1 MSFNIFNV
9 KNHSLNAEM
18 RIKIDG
24 FSTDNF
30 GGILSTEE
38 PIDISTTPPSFV
50 EDSTLFLCAG
60 RILEAANVTLP
71 AVNSSSNLA
80 YLEVVF
86 NEEADN
92 ITTDV
97 TSNISVKTAQSTIT
111 PHVVEDE
118 ETGEELGEYYSF
130 TLGGN
135 EYDYMGQA
143 VLVDGKYI
151 IPLYDAT
158 YGLLVW
164 YKDKSSL
171 ESFLSAAAYAALKKY
186 IEENFVWRVGG
197 TTKGD
202 VGNLNVTGNKIA
214 GIHGNGTVIL
224 QRPCIDLTLPQT
236 RKTDYIAA
244 DTYIRVT
251 DTGEETV
258 YTDWAVQPNHGGIGN
273 SAHRDQRGDAR
284 QILGIFSGT
293 ADPNVASLPYTVSD
307 GDIYFK
313 IIE

>member
-71 AVNSSSNLA
+71 AVTSSSNLA
-80 YLEVVF
+80 YLEAVF

-111 PHVVEDE
+111 PHVVEDD

-143 VLVDGKYI
+143 ALVDGKYI

-202 VGNLNVTGNKIA
+202 VGNLNVTANTIKGRA
-214 GIHGNGTVIL
+214 GTGLVMM
-224 QRPCIDLTLPQT
+224 QRPGIDLTVPQT
-236 RKTDYIAA
+236 AKTTHLNPSKFINVE
-244 DTYIRVT
+244 TS
-251 DTGEETV
+251 GEETV
-258 YTDWAVQPNHGGIGN
+258 YTDWAIQPAHGGIGN
-273 SAHRDQRGDAR
+273 SAHRENRNDAR
-284 QILGIFSGT
+284 QIIGIFSGT
-293 ADPNVASLPYTVSD
+293 ADPNVASIPYAVAD